1 MKKLGILT
9 EKGQK
14 TISVTNNALQY
25 IGKKFNVRYQNFS
38 EKHPVPIDGIFTK
51 DNKCVAI
58 YEAKTRDGYIE
69 NEQFVFRDKKYDT
82 VLIVKDKLVV
92 GKRIAD
98 TLALPFVMI
107 NIFDNFVYI
116 WHINNTLLASCESK
130 NTFTKSDINGGLANR
145 ENIFIPLKLADK
157 KFIYE
162 KNEVYDD

>member
-1 MKKLGILT
+1 MRKLGILT
-9 EKGQK
+9 EKGQR
-14 TISVTNNALQY
+14 TISVTNDALKF
-25 IGKKFNVRYQNFS
+25 IGNQLDVEHQNFS
-38 EKHPVPIDGIFTK
+38 EKHPVPVDGIFTK
-51 DNKCVAI
+51 DNKCMAL
-58 YEAKTRDGYIE
+58 YEVKSRDGYIE
-69 NEQFVFRDKKYDT
+69 NELFVFRDKKYDT

-162 KNEVYDD
+162 KNEVYDG

>member
-14 TISVTNNALQY
+14 TILVTNNALKF
-25 IGKKFNVRYQNFS
+25 IGDKLGVEHQNFS
-38 EKHPVPIDGIFTK
+38 EEHPVPIDGIFTK
-51 DNKCVAI
+51 GNKCTAI
-58 YEAKTRDGYIE
+58 YEVKTRDGYIE

-107 NIFDNFVYI
+107 NIFYNFVYI
-116 WHINNTLLASCESK
+116 WHINNALLENCESK

-162 KNEVYDD
+162 KNEVYDG